1 MNHLILSFASPD
13 RLGLVDT
20 VSNVVNQYKG
30 NWQTSSLHHL
40 SGFFAGVIEVAIN
53 EDDTQALIDQLNS
66 IPDFDCLIKVAN
78 QSLADNKGNV
88 TLELTAND
96 RAGIIQEISSTIH
109 HCGGNLIKLNSSR
122 QSAPH
127 TGVELFTA
135 TANIDVSQDKLDT
148 LVTALESKAD
158 DIMVDISKR

>member
-13 RLGLVDT
+13 RPGLVDT
-20 VSNVVNQYKG
+20 ISNVIKQYKG

-40 SGFFAGVIEVAIN
+40 SGFFAGVIEVAVS
-53 EDDTQALIDQLNS
+53 EEESQALVDQLNS
-66 IPDFDCLIKVAN
+66 IPDFDCIIKVAN
-78 QSLADNKGNV
+78 QSSSNKGKV

-96 RAGIIQEISSTIH
+96 RSGIIQEISSTIH
-109 HCGGNLIKLNSSR
+109 HHGGNLIKLVSSR

-135 TANIDVSQDKLDT
+135 TANIDVSEDKLDT
-148 LVTALESKAD
+148 LIGALESKAD
-158 DIMVDISKR
+158 DIMVDISRD